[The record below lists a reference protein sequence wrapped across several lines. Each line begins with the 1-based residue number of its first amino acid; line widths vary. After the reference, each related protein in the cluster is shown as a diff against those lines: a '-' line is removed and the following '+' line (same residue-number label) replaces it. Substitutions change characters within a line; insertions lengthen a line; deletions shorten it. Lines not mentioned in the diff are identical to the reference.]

1 MTGNNEIAFFARLSV
16 GTLDVEPNDAFVHG
30 LIERVGVGGISVPND
45 WHINGNLRDKQPRLV
60 GSDFGGVWR
69 DDN

>member
-1 MTGNNEIAFFARLSV
+1 MTGNNEITLFAGL
-16 GTLDVEPNDAFVHG
+16 GIGALDIEPDDAFVHS
-30 LIERVGVGGISVPND
+30 LIKRVGVGGISVPND